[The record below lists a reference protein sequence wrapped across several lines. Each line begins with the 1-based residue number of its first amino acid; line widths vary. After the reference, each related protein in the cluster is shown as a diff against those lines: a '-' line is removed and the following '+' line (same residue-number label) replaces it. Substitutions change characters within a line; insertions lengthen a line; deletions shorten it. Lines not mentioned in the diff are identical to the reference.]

1 MPKGVFSIF
10 KKDSLLIYDLVIFI
24 TVVYLIILLLLNN
37 FEFGFFH
44 RDVMPKGVFS
54 IFKKDSLL
62 IYDLVI
68 FITVV
73 YLIILLLL
81 NNFEFVLRK
90 QSKLQTKLLRSYFF
104 SSLTGHHF

>member
-1 MPKGVFSIF
+1 MPKGVFSIL
-10 KKDSLLIYDLVIFI
+10 KKESV
-24 TVVYLIILLLLNN
+24 
-37 FEFGFFH
+37 
-44 RDVMPKGVFS
+44 
-54 IFKKDSLL
+54 L

-90 QSKLQTKLLRSYFF
+90 QSSFRPNFYAVTYLVV
-104 SSLTGHHF
+104 

>member
-10 KKDSLLIYDLVIFI
+10 KKD
-24 TVVYLIILLLLNN
+24 
-37 FEFGFFH
+37 
-44 RDVMPKGVFS
+44 P
-54 IFKKDSLL
+54 LL

-90 QSKLQTKLLRSYFF
+90 QSNFRPNFYAVTYLVV
-104 SSLTGHHF
+104 

>member
-10 KKDSLLIYDLVIFI
+10 KKD
-24 TVVYLIILLLLNN
+24 
-37 FEFGFFH
+37 
-44 RDVMPKGVFS
+44 PP
-54 IFKKDSLL
+54 L

-90 QSKLQTKLLRSYFF
+90 QQGIF
-104 SSLTGHHF
+104 